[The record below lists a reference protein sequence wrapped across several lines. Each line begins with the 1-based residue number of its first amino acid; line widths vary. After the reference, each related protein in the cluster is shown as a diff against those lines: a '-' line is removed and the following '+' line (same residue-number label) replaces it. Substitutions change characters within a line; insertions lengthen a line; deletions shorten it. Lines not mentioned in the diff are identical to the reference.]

1 MSELCLKEG
10 LTSFEFLSTGDL
22 GQATIGRAQINQVK
36 GNVLDGSMTA
46 LYLRVKEQTGFVS
59 YPLIGVRSASAFSVG
74 NNQAKW
80 YGEVTGISYQVI
92 FSLGADNTWF
102 WDVFLEGN
110 GQEVDVIMGQDV
122 GLATVASLLS
132 NEAYI
137 SQYVDY
143 QRFTDSTIGQV
154 ICARQNQDQG
164 GFFPYMQL
172 GSLTGAAHFSTDG
185 YQFFGKEF
193 KMTNQPSI
201 LETPTLADDIYQYEM
216 GYIALQSNPLVLSG
230 KGQVNFY
237 GIATENHPDKI
248 AKLEYQETVVRSYE
262 TIRLKKIATKPI
274 EQTRRSS
281 ESFKLINGLPFTDS
295 EIIALYPERKLEE
308 KSDSTLVSFFGKE
321 DEHIVLQAKETQVER
336 SHGHIIMSGKEVD
349 ASKEVLTSTS
359 YMYGAFQ
366 AQVVLGNTSMNK
378 FISNVRNPLNFF
390 KTTGQRIYLKVAGIY
405 QLLAMPSLYEVG
417 FNYSKWLYKFA
428 DDRLTVTVYA
438 ATEAPEIKLTI
449 ASEMERT
456 YDIMVTQ
463 EIICDD
469 FQTANKP
476 VMTVNETKLVARPNE
491 ATLTHAKYPELS
503 YELSW
508 STGGK
513 VANNDSWFVQS
524 TAVAVASLDIVSL
537 EFMTVKQV
545 ELVIQGSLTGQLASP
560 TEQSFES
567 AKEDY
572 RGYIRGLNNHFN
584 LTSSLV
590 EKATDVARFNTII
603 NWYTH
608 NMLVHYLVPHGLEQ
622 FGGAAWGTRD
632 VCQGPVEFFLATQN
646 YEVVKRIMLTLFSHQ
661 FEETGNWPQ
670 WFMFDEFAEI
680 TAGESHGDI
689 IVWPLK
695 VVADYLTATNDF
707 SVLDEK
713 IPYMNFAT
721 KKFTTETY
729 TLIEHVEREIAYIE
743 TNFLPETYLSC
754 YGDGDWDDTLQP
766 FDSRLKEDMASTW
779 TVALTYQTLRNFSQA
794 IAEKLPERAAELS
807 QLAENI
813 GADYRKYML
822 QDGILPGFVL
832 HENDAF
838 EYIVHP
844 HDTKTGIDY
853 RLLPMTRSMI
863 SELLTEEEVA
873 SHLAVINEHLLFPDG
888 VHLMSQPANY
898 DGGVSQYFKR
908 AEQAANFG
916 REVGL
921 QYVHAH
927 IRYSEAMAKLG
938 HGDEMWQAL
947 SVINPILIQDYVPNA
962 ESRQANAYFSSSDG
976 KFNTRYEAAAGFKEL
991 QTGERTVK
999 GGWRIYS
1006 SGPGIYI
1013 NQLIS
1018 NLLGIRVEHQHL
1030 IIDPVLATDLGTVT
1044 VDYGFQG
1051 KPLTVTYSQGDK
1063 ERLTINGRD
1072 INLSEIERTGNRYR
1086 QGGLILNQA
1095 DLLDGTN
1102 ADQPLTIDY
1111 VTAN

>member
-46 LYLRVKEQTGFVS
+46 LYLRIKEQGKFAS
-59 YPLIGVRSASAFSVG
+59 YPLIGVRSASVFSLG
-74 NNQAKW
+74 KNQAKW
-80 YGEVTGISYQVI
+80 EGEAAGISYQVV
-92 FSLGADNTWF
+92 FSLGTENTWY
-102 WDVFLEGN
+102 WDVYLEGN
-110 GQEVDVIMGQDV
+110 GADVDIIMGQDV
-122 GLATVASLLS
+122 GLATAGSLLS

-143 QRFTDSTIGQV
+143 QQFTDSTRGKV

-164 GFFPYMQL
+164 GFFPYMQV
-172 GSLTGAAHFSTDG
+172 GSLTGAAHYSTDG
-185 YQFFGKEF
+185 YQFFGKEY
-193 KMTNQPSI
+193 KMTNQPSA
-201 LETPTLADDIYQYEM
+201 LERPTLADEIYQYEM
-216 GYIALQSNPLVLSG
+216 GYIALQSNPVILSG
-230 KGQVNFY
+230 KAHVNFY
-237 GIATENHPDKI
+237 GIATENHPGKI
-248 AKLEYQETVVRSYE
+248 AELEYREKVAKNFERIQESVVTTE
-262 TIRLKKIATKPI
+262 EIK
-274 EQTRRSS
+274 QTRRAS
-281 ESFKLINGLPFTDS
+281 EDFILVNGLPLTDAEVS
-295 EIIALYPERKLEE
+295 ALYPERKLEE
-308 KSDSTLVSFFGKE
+308 KVEGTLLSFFGQA

-336 SHGHIIMSGKEVD
+336 SHGHIIMSGKQID
-349 ASKEVLTSTS
+349 ASQEVLTSTS

-390 KTTGQRIYLKVAGIY
+390 KTTGQRIYLKVKGRY
-405 QLLAMPSLYEVG
+405 QLLAMPSLYEIG
-417 FNYSKWLYKFA
+417 FNYAKWLYKFA
-428 DDRLTVTVYA
+428 DDQLTVTVYSL
-438 ATEAPEIKLTI
+438 TEGPEIKLTI
-449 ASEMERT
+449 DSALGLT
-456 YDIMVTQ
+456 YDLLVTQ

-469 FQTANKP
+469 FQTDQKP
-476 VMTVNETKLVARPNE
+476 LMTITDNHLVARPNPM
-491 ATLTHAKYPELS
+491 TLAHAKYPELA

-508 STGGK
+508 TTGGK
-513 VANNDSWFVQS
+513 VAKNDDWFTES
-524 TAVAVASLDIVSL
+524 TEEALRSLDIVSL
-537 EFMTVKQV
+537 EFTAVKEA
-545 ELVIQGSLTGQLASP
+545 ELVIQGSLTGQLTALD
-560 TEQSFES
+560 QSFTE
-567 AKEDY
+567 AKADY
-572 RGYIRGLNNHFN
+572 LAYIRGLNNNFH
-584 LTSSLV
+584 LGSSLV
-590 EKATDVARFNTII
+590 EKETEIARFNTIL

-646 YEVVKRIMLTLFSHQ
+646 YDVVKQIMLTLFSHQ

-695 VVADYLTATNDF
+695 VVADYLNTTNDF
-707 SVLDEK
+707 SILEEK
-713 IPYMNFAT
+713 IPYMNYGT
-721 KKFTTETY
+721 KKYTTETY
-729 TLIEHVEREIAYIE
+729 TLMDHVEREIAYIE
-743 TNFLPETYLSC
+743 ANFLPDTYLSC

-794 IAEKLPERAAELS
+794 IATKLPERAAELS
-807 QLAENI
+807 QLAENV

-832 HENDAF
+832 HENDGF

-844 HDTKTGIDY
+844 NDTKTGIDY

-863 SELLTEEEVA
+863 SELFTEEEVA
-873 SHLAVINEHLLFPDG
+873 SHLAVINENLLFPDG

-938 HGDEMWQAL
+938 HGNEMWQAL

-962 ESRQANAYFSSSDG
+962 EIRQGNAYFSSSDG

-991 QTGERTVK
+991 QKGERTVK

-1044 VDYGFQG
+1044 VDYAFLNQPLKITYRQG
-1051 KPLTVTYSQGDK
+1051 EK
-1063 ERLTINGRD
+1063 EALTINGHEV
-1072 INLSEIERTGNRYR
+1072 NLSETARTSNRYR
-1086 QGGLILNQA
+1086 QGGVILSQA
-1095 DLLDGTN
+1095 DLGTDN
-1102 ADQPLTIDY
+1102 QLVEIEY
-1111 VTAN
+1111 VTAK

>member
-10 LTSFEFLSTGDL
+10 LTSFQFLTTGDL
-22 GQATIGRAQINQVK
+22 GQATIGRAQLNQVK
-36 GNVLDGSMTA
+36 GNLLDGSMTN
-46 LYLRVKEQTGFVS
+46 LYLRIKEGNQISHF
-59 YPLIGVRSASAFSVG
+59 PLIGVRSHSEFAIGDNRATWRGKVADI
-74 NNQAKW
+74 N
-80 YGEVTGISYQVI
+80 YLVT
-92 FSLGADNTWF
+92 FTLGTDNTWF
-102 WDVFLEGN
+102 WDVQFEGN
-110 GQEVDVIMGQDV
+110 GQKVDVILGQDI
-122 GLATVASLLS
+122 GLATVGSLLA

-143 QRFTDSTIGQV
+143 KVFDGKHGKV
-154 ICARQNQDQG
+154 VCARQNQDQG
-164 GFFPYMQL
+164 GFFPYLQL

-185 YQFFGKEF
+185 YQFFGKVS
-193 KMTNQPSI
+193 KMTNEPSV
-201 LETPTLADDIYQYEM
+201 LVEETLADEIYQYEM
-216 GYIALQSNPLVLSG
+216 GYIALQSQELTLN
-230 KGQVNFY
+230 GQAHINFY
-237 GIATENHPDKI
+237 GIAAENHADKI
-248 AKLEYQETVVRSYE
+248 SELEHQEQVTAIYE
-262 TIRLKKIATKPI
+262 TIRLSESATSATA
-274 EQTRRSS
+274 QTKRPA
-281 ESFKLINGLPFTDS
+281 ESFKVINGLPLEAA
-295 EIIALYPERKLEE
+295 EIVNLYPARKLEE
-308 KSDSTLVSFFGKE
+308 VTEDGLLSFFGE
-321 DEHIVLQAKETQVER
+321 NDEHIVLQEKEMQVER
-336 SHGHIIMSGKEVD
+336 SHGHIIMSGKQVD
-349 ASKEVLTSTS
+349 AREEVLTSTS

-390 KTTGQRIYLKVAGIY
+390 KTTGQRIYVKNQETY
-405 QLLAMPSLYEVG
+405 QLLGMPSLYEVG

-428 DDRLTVTVYA
+428 DDQLEVIVYSMTESSEIELVVTS
-438 ATEAPEIKLTI
+438 K
-449 ASEMERT
+449 MNCT
-456 YDIMVTQ
+456 YDLIVTQ

-469 FQTANKP
+469 FQTEHQPELEYGAHH
-476 VMTVNETKLVARPNE
+476 LIARPN
-491 ATLTHAKYPELS
+491 AQTLAFAKYPKLT
-503 YELSW
+503 YQLSW
-508 STGGK
+508 S
-513 VANNDSWFVQS
+513 DSGQAVDNQIWFSQAADEQL
-524 TAVAVASLDIVSL
+524 TSLNLVTV
-537 EFMTVKQV
+537 EFKEVKGFNMT
-545 ELVIQGSLTGQLASP
+545 IQGSLNGELTTAK
-560 TEQSFES
+560 QSFAV

-572 RGYIRGLNNHFN
+572 QGYIKQLNNQFN
-584 LTSSLV
+584 LSSSVSQKAIEV
-590 EKATDVARFNTII
+590 ERFNTVI

-646 YEVVKRIMLTLFSHQ
+646 YDVVKNIMLILFSHQ

-695 VVADYLTATNDF
+695 VVADYLNTTNDF
-707 SVLDEK
+707 SILDEQ
-713 IPYMNFAT
+713 IPYMNYET
-721 KKFTTETY
+721 KTFTKETY
-729 TLIEHVEREIAYIE
+729 SLMEHVEREIKYIE
-743 TNFLPETYLSC
+743 DNFLPNTYLSC

-794 IAEKLPERAAELS
+794 IAGKLPERAAYLAK
-807 QLAENI
+807 LAENV

-832 HENDAF
+832 HENDTF

-863 SELLTEEEVA
+863 SELFTEEEVA
-873 SHLAVINEHLLFPDG
+873 RHLQVINDNLLFPDG
-888 VHLMSQPANY
+888 VHLMNQPANY
-898 DGGVSQYFKR
+898 DGGVSKYFKR

-938 HGDEMWQAL
+938 HGEEMWQAL

-962 ESRQANAYFSSSDG
+962 EIRQSNAYFSSSDG

-991 QTGERTVK
+991 QTGQRAVK

-1018 NLLGIRVEHQHL
+1018 NLLGVRVENQKL
-1030 IIDPVLATDLGTVT
+1030 VIDPVVAADLGTLTFEFAFLGQPLTIV
-1044 VDYGFQG
+1044 YGQG
-1051 KPLTVTYSQGDK
+1051 KESS
-1063 ERLTINGRD
+1063 LTINGQKVD
-1072 INLSEIERTGNRYR
+1072 MASLERTANRYR
-1086 QGGLILNQA
+1086 QGGLIISQEELANYVKPGQ
-1095 DLLDGTN
+1095 TT
-1102 ADQPLTIDY
+1102 TIEY
-1111 VTAN
+1111 TK